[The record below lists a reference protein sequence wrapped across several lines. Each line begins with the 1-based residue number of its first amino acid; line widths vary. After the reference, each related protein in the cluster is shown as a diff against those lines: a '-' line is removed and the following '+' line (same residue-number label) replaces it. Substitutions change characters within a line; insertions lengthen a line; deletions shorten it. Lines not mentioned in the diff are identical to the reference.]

1 MYDILKNSMKKREN
15 IDEMGQWNRSRGICI
30 ACVKTRRNNT
40 VCKEGIMCDRIKLA
54 VIAREEAEK
63 PYNGKSNNCVSN
75 IQDIVALFPKWS
87 VDEANGLWCAAFVYH
102 CVILAGFKIP
112 VRPKEASCSL
122 AGCVAWEEWA
132 QADNRIECH
141 SGNDDDFKPAAGDI
155 VLFDRVFNNTEHD
168 HIGIVLED
176 YDDYIITAEGNV
188 ENVSRVLERKKNSHI
203 RAYIRIPD
211 NFSY

>member
-1 MYDILKNSMKKREN
+1 
-15 IDEMGQWNRSRGICI
+15 
-30 ACVKTRRNNT
+30 
-40 VCKEGIMCDRIKLA
+40 MCDRNKLA

-63 PYNGKSNNCVSN
+63 PYNGRLNHYVSN

-102 CVILAGFKIP
+102 CVILTGFKIP
-112 VRPKEASCSL
+112 VRPKESSCSL

-132 QADNRIECH
+132 QADSRIKYH
-141 SGNDDDFKPAAGDI
+141 GGNDDVFQPEAGDI
-155 VLFDRVFNNTEHD
+155 VLFDRVFTNTVHD
-168 HIGIVLED
+168 HIGIVLEN

-188 ENVSRVLERKKNSHI
+188 ENVFRILERKKNSHI

-211 NFSY
+211 NFLY